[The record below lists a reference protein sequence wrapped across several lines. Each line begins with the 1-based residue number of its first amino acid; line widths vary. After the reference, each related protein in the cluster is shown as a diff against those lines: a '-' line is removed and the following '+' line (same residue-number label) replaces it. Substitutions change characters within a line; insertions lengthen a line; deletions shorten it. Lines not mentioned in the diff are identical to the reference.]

1 MFNMELANPQFLYL
15 WIIIPLM
22 VIWFMYYEKKMDV
35 KVKMPGASIFYKNRD
50 WLSKLRPGL
59 LGLRLLGLGLLIFA
73 LARPR
78 THELSEKTFGDE
90 GIDIIMAMD
99 ISGSMKAED
108 FKPNRLEAS
117 KEVAL
122 KFVENRP
129 NDRLG
134 LVVYSGES
142 FTQCPLTLDHSIVK
156 NLLTEIN
163 INMIEDQ
170 STAIGM
176 GLATGVSRLKDS
188 KAKSKVIILLTD
200 GVNNSGFISPATA
213 AEIATKFDIRV
224 YTIGVGSYGK
234 APYPFQGPFGIQYQ
248 NIEVKIDEDI
258 LKQIAQETG
267 GKYFRANTKNKLKTI
282 YDEIDK
288 MEKTEMESIS
298 YQRYEEKYF
307 VFLLI
312 GSVLLFAEL
321 FFRSVVLKGI
331 YA

>member
-1 MFNMELANPQFLYL
+1 MFNMELANPQLLYL

-22 VIWFMYYEKKMDV
+22 LAWFIFYEKKIDV
-35 KVKMPGASIFYKNRD
+35 KVKLPGASIFHKNRD
-50 WLSKLRPGL
+50 FLSKIRPGL
-59 LGLRLLGLGLLIFA
+59 LALRLIGLSLLIFA

-122 KFVENRP
+122 KFIENRP

-156 NLLTEIN
+156 NLLSEIN
-163 INMIEDQ
+163 INMIKDQ

-176 GLATGVSRLKDS
+176 GLATGVTRLKDS

-213 AEIATKFDIRV
+213 AEIAKKFDIKV
-224 YTIGVGSYGK
+224 YTIGVGTFGK
-234 APYPFQGPFGIQYQ
+234 APYPFQGQFGIQYQ
-248 NIEVKIDEDI
+248 DIEVKIDEDI
-258 LKQIAQETG
+258 LKQIANDTG

-288 MEKTEMESIS
+288 MEKTELESIA
-298 YQRYEEKYF
+298 YQRYEEKHF
-307 VFLLI
+307 IFLLI
-312 GSVLLFAEL
+312 GSLLLFIEL
-321 FFRSVVLKGI
+321 FFRSIVLKGI